1 MTKIKLCGL
10 RFPSDV
16 EAANQWKPE
25 YVGFVFA
32 QNSRRYVAPEAAAEL
47 RRLLS
52 PDICAGTG
60 RVFDWQLVRTVRRP
74 FLLAGGLNALNV
86 ETAVRG
92 CRPFAVD
99 VSSGIETDGK
109 KDQQKIA
116 AFVAAVR
123 RG

>member
-1 MTKIKLCGL
+1 M
-10 RFPSDV
+10 
-16 EAANQWKPE
+16 
-25 YVGFVFA
+25 
-32 QNSRRYVAPEAAAEL
+32 
-47 RRLLS
+47 
-52 PDICAGTG
+52 AGTG